1 MRSISKLRD
10 LAWACVA
17 AGAIS
22 LSAQADDNLHINGF
36 LTAGVTG
43 SDMKSLPTCPST
55 GPLGSMAPSP
65 SCTLVTSPSNPLQY
79 TPYYDHIQHS
89 TNWTND
95 SILGLQAAY
104 TIDSQTSMTAQ
115 LVSYGIQNYQVN
127 TIWAYATYKPS
138 DSTELRLGRQRIP
151 FYMLSE
157 QIDVGMSYPWARPP
171 LEMYSLPVNQY
182 DGLSGRWNWQ
192 WGDTSGNFNFLV
204 GNAPTTSNSPY
215 IPLGFDI
222 KDARGFN
229 FNIYQGNFT
238 FHGGVTAGNTNLN
251 LADDKTPGQ
260 MFYNLNQLLTAVGA
274 PSIADQLATFYDLG
288 AIYDDG
294 NWLVMSEISDLRYGN
309 GSILQ
314 DPFSGYV
321 MVGYHFGQLM
331 PEFTVSQTRTNT
343 QGNQNRAAAVA
354 DVSNPANLAKI
365 AALAPAGQSLG
376 ASLNSLNVAEAS
388 IANQGM
394 QETTYTLG
402 LRYDLT
408 PKMSVKVEWSHITGL
423 GGSPDG
429 VIGSGGW
436 GMFSDAP
443 VGGNANL
450 YTFVVNAMF

>member
-1 MRSISKLRD
+1 
-10 LAWACVA
+10 
-17 AGAIS
+17 
-22 LSAQADDNLHINGF
+22 
-36 LTAGVTG
+36 
-43 SDMKSLPTCPST
+43 
-55 GPLGSMAPSP
+55 MAPSP

-171 LEMYSLPVNQY
+171 LELYSLPVNQY

-192 WGDTSGNFNFLV
+192 WGDTSGNLNFFV

-238 FHGGVTAGNTNLN
+238 FHGGVSAGNVNLN
-251 LADDKTPGQ
+251 LADDQTPGQ
-260 MFYNLNQLLTAVGA
+260 MFYNLNQLITTVGA

-288 AIYDDG
+288 TIYDDG
-294 NWLVMSEISDLRYGN
+294 NWLVMSE
-309 GSILQ
+309 
-314 DPFSGYV
+314 PSG
-321 MVGYHFGQLM
+321 M
-331 PEFTVSQTRTNT
+331 
-343 QGNQNRAAAVA
+343 
-354 DVSNPANLAKI
+354 
-365 AALAPAGQSLG
+365 
-376 ASLNSLNVAEAS
+376 
-388 IANQGM
+388 
-394 QETTYTLG
+394 
-402 LRYDLT
+402 
-408 PKMSVKVEWSHITGL
+408 
-423 GGSPDG
+423 
-429 VIGSGGW
+429 
-436 GMFSDAP
+436 
-443 VGGNANL
+443 
-450 YTFVVNAMF
+450 